1 MSTVRVEGAE
11 LHYIQRGQ
19 GPTCVVPCA
28 LCTAHYEL
36 LTPGLL
42 EHISLVFVDLRGS
55 GQSTGTPSE
64 LTFDVLARDLEAV
77 RVQVGA
83 SSWWVLGYSI
93 LGIPAIEYAR
103 RCPGSVSHVVVAGT
117 PPHGDMGRL
126 AQESAAF
133 FQATAP
139 AERQQIFADNLA
151 KLPPG
156 TDPRMAVPAQTPMRF
171 FDPRL
176 DVMPLLAVIDFKP
189 AFFAH
194 LMGPL
199 TSAWVVTAGQPL
211 TVPLLVAHGRHD
223 YVVPHTMWD
232 GVLPQLAAASVQLFE
247 RSGHQPFFE
256 EPQRF
261 VEVVAEWM
269 GRTAARRAQ

>member
-1 MSTVRVEGAE
+1 MSSVRVDGAE
-11 LHYIQRGQ
+11 LHYTRVGQ
-19 GPTCVVPCA
+19 GPACVVPCA
-28 LCTAHYEL
+28 LGTAHYERL
-36 LTPGLL
+36 AAGLA
-42 EHISLVFVDLRGS
+42 EQFSLVFVDLRGS
-55 GQSTGTPSE
+55 GRSTGSPAE

-77 RVQVGA
+77 REQVGV
-83 SSWWVLGYSI
+83 SRWWVLGYSI
-93 LGIPAIEYAR
+93 LGVPAIEYAR
-103 RCPGSVSHVVVAGT
+103 RCSGSVSHVVVAGT

-126 AQESAAF
+126 AQASAAF
-133 FQATAP
+133 FEATAP
-139 AERQQIFADNLA
+139 AERKQIFAENLA

-199 TSAWVVTAGQPL
+199 TSSWEVTAGPPL

-232 GVLPQLAAASVQLFE
+232 DVLPKLATASFRLFE

-261 VEVVAEWM
+261 VEVVTEWM
-269 GRTAARRAQ
+269 GQAAAGRPQ

>member
-1 MSTVRVEGAE
+1 MSSVRVDGAE
-11 LHYIQRGQ
+11 LYYTQRGQ
-19 GPTCVVPCA
+19 GPVCVVPCA
-28 LCTAHYEL
+28 LGTAHYEL
-36 LTPGLL
+36 LTAGLADQF
-42 EHISLVFVDLRGS
+42 SLVFVDLRGS
-55 GQSTGTPSE
+55 GRSTGSPAE
-64 LTFDVLARDLEAV
+64 LTFDVLAADLEAV
-77 RVQVGA
+77 RAQVGA
-83 SSWWVLGYSI
+83 SSWWGLGYSI
-93 LGIPAIEYAR
+93 LGVAAIEYAR
-103 RCPGSVSHVVVAGT
+103 RCSGSVSHVVVAGT

-126 AQESAAF
+126 AQESAAYF
-133 FQATAP
+133 DAEAP
-139 AERQQIFADNLA
+139 AERKRIFAENLA

-199 TSAWVVTAGQPL
+199 TSAWDVAVQPPL
-211 TVPLLVAHGRHD
+211 QVPLLVAHGKHD

-232 GVLPQLAAASVQLFE
+232 DVLPRLSTAAFRLFE

-261 VEVVAEWM
+261 GEVVAEWM
-269 GRTAARRAQ
+269 GHTAAGRAQ